1 MKIHEAC
8 RTNVTGYRKGIS
20 PLISGVI
27 FTAIMITTIS
37 IIMGGI
43 IPSLNEVRDTVVL
56 DSTQESMNYLNQYIE
71 LVAQESERSQR
82 VVPFSIEKGT
92 FIMDS
97 ANTSENDYGKL
108 FFELET
114 ESQAVSPRSS
124 KKIGDI
130 TFSSNTNASAI
141 INTTEFIL
149 ENEHLKVYINL
160 SGNSTDSVAID
171 TSKLLKNIYFKDDS
185 KTLFSEISDKMS
197 FSITGV
203 PEIVTGYVDA
213 KKLGSD
219 LGAAEVVAYLN
230 YLEIEYEI
238 HFILESGTDYLKI
251 RVISPQYFDWIEANL
266 TSKDFVKSTS
276 AFDSS
281 TKHIESATSGT
292 ILALVSDNDATT
304 GVIGS
309 SNMLYLNQPFK
320 INKVYL
326 VFTRGQDG
334 AVAERIHYINDG
346 SFEKLYSPSFGFKID
361 VKNKIRLTLDY
372 DTINLYTDES
382 MIETKVKLH
391 PGNYDFFIKNLGVT
405 DGRTDILVKVL

>member
-1 MKIHEAC
+1 MKMHEEY
-8 RTNVTGYRKGIS
+8 RTEIKGCRKGIS

-56 DSTQESMNYLNQYIE
+56 DSAQESMNYLNQYIE

-82 VVPFSIEKGT
+82 VIPFSIDKGT

-97 ANTSENDYGKL
+97 ANTSEGDYGKL

-130 TFSSNTNASAI
+130 TFSSNTDASVTT
-141 INTTEFIL
+141 NTTEFIL

-160 SGNSTDSVAID
+160 SGNSTDPVAID

-185 KTLFSEISDKMS
+185 KTLFSESSDKIS
-197 FSITGV
+197 FSITGI
-203 PEIVTGYVDA
+203 PEVVTGYVDA
-213 KKLGSD
+213 KTLGDD
-219 LGAAEVVAYLN
+219 LGVAEVVAYLN

-251 RVISPQYFDWIEANL
+251 KVISPQYFDWIEANL
-266 TSKDFVKSTS
+266 TSKDFVTATST
-276 AFDSS
+276 FDSS
-281 TKHIESATSGT
+281 KKHIESATSGT
-292 ILALVSDNDATT
+292 ILALISDNDATT
-304 GVIGS
+304 GAVGAS
-309 SNMLYLNQPFK
+309 DMLYLNQPFK
-320 INKVYL
+320 I
-326 VFTRGQDG
+326 
-334 AVAERIHYINDG
+334 
-346 SFEKLYSPSFGFKID
+346 
-361 VKNKIRLTLDY
+361 
-372 DTINLYTDES
+372 
-382 MIETKVKLH
+382 
-391 PGNYDFFIKNLGVT
+391 
-405 DGRTDILVKVL
+405 